1 MRDDRE
7 RLQDI
12 LDSIDQIEKYAVR
25 GFDAFSQDELIQV
38 WFTRHL
44 QAIGEAARSLSP
56 NLTSK
61 YPKVPWGEII
71 GLRNVL
77 VHNYFEVDQEVVW
90 GIIQDDLPP
99 LKKQVEAILR
109 QESEGT

>member
-7 RLQDI
+7 RLLDI
-12 LDSIDQIEKYAVR
+12 LDAIRQIEKYAIK

-44 QAIGEAARSLSP
+44 QIIGEAARSLAP
-56 NLTSK
+56 GLTDK
-61 YPKVPWGEII
+61 YPEVPWGEII

-77 VHNYFEVDQEVVW
+77 VHNYFEIDQEVVW
-90 GIIQDDLPP
+90 GIIQNDLPP
-99 LKKQVEAILR
+99 LNKQVETIL
-109 QESEGT
+109 QDLGEA